1 MNTVVET
8 AMQPMMAGYIR
19 AAVTWLRVSSWCD
32 RYSAM
37 RFRMWLK
44 LPESSLARIM
54 LTYSVL
60 KTRGWAATASL
71 NGLPTEIFED
81 AAAREEIISDT
92 GELIW
97 SGVAER
103 RGLVQV
109 DTARSQALV
118 GFARDEAKTTR
129 NLALRTTTPFCALTL
144 SSLDDQPIAGAS
156 RLLLTA
162 TAQVANT
169 GMRWNAAR
177 KSLED
182 WGTPPARIEVVR
194 GTAVL
199 KALEPATAVRAE
211 PLDGAG
217 HVLGPAHE
225 LRQSEAGWE
234 LPLGTPPTTWYLITI
249 VR

>member
-1 MNTVVET
+1 MIHAT
-8 AMQPMMAGYIR
+8 
-19 AAVTWLRVSSWCD
+19 
-32 RYSAM
+32 
-37 RFRMWLK
+37 
-44 LPESSLARIM
+44 RI
-54 LTYSVL
+54 
-60 KTRGWAATASL
+60 ASL
-71 NGLPTEIFED
+71 DGPPTGIFED
-81 AAAREEIISDT
+81 AAAREEIVSDT

-97 SGVAER
+97 SGAAAKQ
-103 RGLVQV
+103 GLVQV

-118 GFARDEAKTTR
+118 GFARDQAKTTR

-199 KALEPATAVRAE
+199 KDLEPATAVRAE

-225 LRQSEAGWE
+225 LRQTDQGWE
-234 LPLGTPPTTWYLITI
+234 LPLGTPPTTWYLIT
-249 VR
+249 VAR